1 MAYDFCETRAG
12 EHCPSFLGQ
21 WQGALMCDDFSGY
34 KAGFARG
41 ITEAGCLAHARRK
54 FFDLHVSNK
63 SQMAQ
68 QALNYI
74 GQLYDVERQV
84 IHLDADDRRQI
95 RQTRSKPL
103 ADALHQW
110 MVLQRTKI
118 TDGSATA
125 KTLVNGLKRWDAL
138 TRFVEDLGAVGCS
151 PIHHPWGDGLSGLCF

>member
-1 MAYDFCETRAG
+1 MVYDFCETRAG
-12 EHCPSFLGQ
+12 EHCRSFLGQ
-21 WQGALMCDDFSGY
+21 WQGALVCDDFSGY

-68 QALNYI
+68 QALDYI

-84 IHLDADDRRQI
+84 KHLNADDRRQM

-110 MVLQRTKI
+110 IGAATHEDHRRLGHGQGTGLQLE
-118 TDGSATA
+118 
-125 KTLVNGLKRWDAL
+125 TLGRADPVCGGWSIAD
-138 TRFVEDLGAVGCS
+138 
-151 PIHHPWGDGLSGLCF
+151 